1 MTDMG
6 GLSLS
11 PTRLGTTGR
20 QLSLMVVILMSVWV
34 GAQGPAPNQQSG
46 TSKPFPVTIEVDAS
60 ISAGPLKQIWRFFGA
75 DEPNYA
81 YMKDGKKLLADLGR
95 LAPQRVYFRAHS
107 LLVTGDGTPALKW
120 GSTNA
125 YREDAHGK
133 PIYDWTI
140 VDRIFDTYLERGVK
154 PYVQIGFMP
163 EALSTR
169 PHPYKHSWTPA
180 AKYDEIYTG
189 WAYPPTDYKK
199 WGDLAY
205 AWAKHSVDKY
215 GRAEVEQWY
224 WQTWNEANI
233 GYWRGTAEEF
243 RKLHDYAIDGVRRA
257 LPTAR
262 VGGPDTAGHGG
273 QFTRDFF
280 EHQLRGTNF
289 VTGRT
294 GTPIDFVSF
303 HAKGRPEFVDGHVR
317 LGIANQLATIDE
329 GFRIVASYPELKPKP
344 IVIGESDPDGCA
356 ACQGPQLGYRNT
368 TMYSSYTAASFAR
381 KHDLAARHGVNLE
394 GALTWAFEFEDQPY
408 FAGFRA
414 LASNGINLPVF
425 NVFRMFSLMAA
436 RRVEAASDH
445 AVALDTIMKAG
456 VREAADVAA
465 LASRDDRR
473 LTVLAW
479 HYHDDD
485 VAGPEAAVTLS
496 IAGLGVKQG
505 RARLQHFRID
515 STHSNAFTAWQ
526 RMGSPAS
533 PTPAQYKQLEAASG
547 LALLE
552 GAPASVDLV
561 DGRASLQITLPR
573 QAVSLLSL
581 EW

>member
-1 MTDMG
+1 M
-6 GLSLS
+6 
-11 PTRLGTTGR
+11 
-20 QLSLMVVILMSVWV
+20 
-34 GAQGPAPNQQSG
+34 
-46 TSKPFPVTIEVDAS
+46 
-60 ISAGPLKQIWRFFGA
+60 
-75 DEPNYA
+75 
-81 YMKDGKKLLADLGR
+81 
-95 LAPQRVYFRAHS
+95 
-107 LLVTGDGTPALKW
+107 LVTGDGTPALKW

-125 YREDAHGK
+125 YREDARGN

-140 VDRIFDTYLERGVK
+140 VDRIFDSYLERGVK

-163 EALSTR
+163 EALSTT
-169 PHPYKHSWTPA
+169 PKPYKHSWTPA

-189 WAYPPTDYKK
+189 WAYPPKDYKK
-199 WGDLAY
+199 WGDLAH
-205 AWAKHSVDKY
+205 AWAKHAVDKY

-233 GYWRGTAEEF
+233 GYWRGTPEEF

-381 KHDLAARHGVNLE
+381 KHDLADRHGVNLE

-408 FAGFRA
+408 FAGFRV

-425 NVFRMFSLMAA
+425 NVFRMFSRMAA

-445 AVALDTIMKAG
+445 AVPLETILKAG
-456 VREAADVAA
+456 VRQAPDVAA

-485 VAGPEAAVTLS
+485 VAGPDAAVALS
-496 IAGLGVKQG
+496 IAGIGVKRG
-505 RARLQHFRID
+505 TAKLQHFRID

-526 RMGSPAS
+526 RIGSPAV
-533 PTPAQYKQLEAASG
+533 PTPAQYQQLEAASELG
-547 LALLE
+547 
-552 GAPASVDLV
+552 
-561 DGRASLQITLPR
+561 
-573 QAVSLLSL
+573 QAVSLLVF